1 MTTTQKTFVLDTNV
15 LLFDPS
21 SINKFGNNK
30 VFIPLIV
37 IEELDRFKKDQNEN
51 GRNARH
57 FARSVDDLREKSSL
71 TKGVDLPG
79 GGTLQISVLREPV
92 TRHSGIDLSIND
104 NLILA
109 NALYLQENG
118 ESVVL
123 ITKDINLR
131 LKADAVGIE
140 AEDYETSE
148 ITIDELY
155 SGQRVFEV
163 DAARLREFESD
174 RQLQLTEEEKKTFFA
189 NEYLIVHETGN
200 PQHRQLGRYHL
211 KKGAIVPLIKTRDG
225 VWGVYPKNVEQQ
237 FALDALL
244 NHEISLVSLV
254 GKAGTG
260 KTLLAIA
267 AGLECAIGQQHF
279 SRVLVSRPIIPMGRD
294 LGYLPGDVNEK
305 LAPWMQPIFD
315 NIDFLFG
322 NQRANNETTT
332 WDELINQGLLH
343 VEPLTYIRGRSL
355 PGQYMIVDEAQ
366 NLTPHEIKTIITRA
380 GEGTKIVLTG
390 DSAQID
396 SPYLDAINNGLVY
409 CIDRLKKEDIV
420 AHTKLT
426 QGERSPLS
434 EIASELL

>member
-1 MTTTQKTFVLDTNV
+1 MSNQKTFILDTNV
-15 LLFDPS
+15 LLFDPTS
-21 SINKFGNNK
+21 FNKFANNK
-30 VFIPLIV
+30 VFIPLVV

-57 FARSVDDLREKSSL
+57 FARLVDDFREQGSL
-71 TKGVDLPG
+71 VKGVPLPN
-79 GGTLQISVLREPV
+79 GGTLQISILRDPS
-92 TRHSGIDLSIND
+92 TSHSGIDLSIND

-109 NALYLQENG
+109 NGLALQEIG
-118 ESVVL
+118 EDVVL

-131 LKADAVGIE
+131 LKSDALGLKS
-140 AEDYETSE
+140 EDYETSE
-148 ITIDELY
+148 MTIEELY
-155 SGQRVFEV
+155 SGQRNFEV
-163 DAARLREFESD
+163 SEERLQEFEKNRYLGLD
-174 RQLQLTEEEKKTFFA
+174 DDERKLFYA
-189 NEYLIVHETGN
+189 NEYLIVHLEGT
-200 PQHRQLGRYHL
+200 PQRRQLGRYNA
-211 KKGAIVPLIKTRDG
+211 KKGGIVPLIKPREG
-225 VWGVYPKNVEQQ
+225 VWGVYPKNIEQQ
-237 FALDALL
+237 FAFDALL
-244 NHEISLVSLV
+244 NDDINLVSLV

-267 AGLECAIGQQHF
+267 AGLEVAIGQKKF
-279 SRVLVSRPIIPMGRD
+279 SRVLVSRPIVPMGRD
-294 LGYLPGDVNEK
+294 LGFLPGDVNEK
-305 LAPWMQPIFD
+305 LGPWMQPIFD

-322 NQRANNETTT
+322 NTRGESASSWEELVNE
-332 WDELINQGLLH
+332 GLLH

-396 SPYLDAINNGLVY
+396 NPYLDSINNGLVY
-409 CIDRLKKEDIV
+409 CIDRLKSVDIV

>member
-1 MTTTQKTFVLDTNV
+1 MGNSRKTFVLDTNV

-21 SINKFGNNK
+21 AINKFGDNK

-51 GRNARH
+51 GRNARY
-57 FARSVDDLREKSSL
+57 FARLVDDLRESGSL
-71 TKGVDLPG
+71 TNGVELPNKGL
-79 GGTLQISVLREPV
+79 LQISILREPV
-92 TRHSGIDLSIND
+92 TKHAGIDLNIND

-109 NALYLQENG
+109 NALYLKENG
-118 ESVVL
+118 ENVVL

-131 LKADAVGIE
+131 LKADALGVS
-140 AEDYETSE
+140 AEDYETTE
-148 ITIDELY
+148 ISIEELY
-155 SGQRVFEV
+155 SGQRMFEITPE
-163 DAARLREFESD
+163 RLSAFEENRFLELSD
-174 RQLQLTEEEKKTFFA
+174 EEKASFFA
-189 NEYLIVHETGN
+189 NEYMILHEKGN
-200 PQHRQLGRYHL
+200 PQRRQLGRYHL
-211 KKGAIVPLIKTRDG
+211 KKGGIVPLIKMREG
-225 VWGVYPKNVEQQ
+225 VWGVHPKNVEQQ
-237 FALDALL
+237 FAFDALL
-244 NHEISLVSLV
+244 NHEVNLVSLV

-267 AGLECAIGQQHF
+267 AGLECAIGQQQY
-279 SRVLVSRPIIPMGRD
+279 SRVLVSRPIVPMGRD
-294 LGYLPGDVNEK
+294 LGFLPGDVNEK
-305 LAPWMQPIFD
+305 LGPWMQPIFD

-380 GEGTKIVLTG
+380 GDGTKIVLTG
-390 DSAQID
+390 DSEQID
-396 SPYLDAINNGLVY
+396 NPYLDSINNGLVY

-420 AHTKLT
+420 AHTRLV
-426 QGERSPLS
+426 QGERSQLS